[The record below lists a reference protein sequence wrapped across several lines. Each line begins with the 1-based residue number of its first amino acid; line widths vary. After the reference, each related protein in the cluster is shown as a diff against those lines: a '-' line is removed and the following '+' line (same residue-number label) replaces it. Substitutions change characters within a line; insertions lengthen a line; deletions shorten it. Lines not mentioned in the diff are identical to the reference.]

1 MSRRSGVIYGTAFAL
16 SLVTLLV
23 SYLAFRWLL
32 ISYHEWQ
39 ISNPMVFTFWAD
51 TRAIPLALLAAAI
64 VFWLVVKRAK
74 RNRT

>member
-16 SLVTLLV
+16 SVVTLLV
-23 SYLAFRWLL
+23 SYVAFRWLL
-32 ISYHEWQ
+32 ISYHEWR
-39 ISNPMVFTFWAD
+39 ISHSLVFTFWAD